1 MKKLIAAI
9 ALILILGIGVYS
21 VVYMEQEI
29 PITYDG
35 RGTDVYELLQDPYDY
50 DLSDPDGVA
59 AIMVKENLAKT
70 QAVNN
75 VTAIVFDFRGYDT
88 LGESFILLI
97 AITGATVILRRG
109 RGRMEGGKK

>member
-1 MKKLIAAI
+1 MKRLIMAI
-9 ALILILGIGVYS
+9 SLIVILCIGVYS

-29 PITYDG
+29 PRTYDG
-35 RGTDVYELLQDPYDY
+35 RGTAVYELQQAPYDY